1 MDIKHEQV
9 NQLYNYSPTA
19 IFGNVFIAVIVIY
32 ILFGNVPNIDLII
45 WSFMIFANMG
55 LRIVNF
61 YQYKSSNQFSNPSC
75 DVNKWLRFHQ
85 LGVFFTGLLWGG
97 SVYFAD
103 YFQLVDFRLMITA
116 IGFALAGGATF
127 TLGVVFSSYIAFT
140 IPMLSIISISMF
152 LSEIPTHFESGILI
166 LLGIGFAISTAYR
179 YSKNSYEILLRNHEI
194 SEANNKIL
202 QQSESLEVKVKER
215 SEELLIARDEA
226 VKANKAKS
234 EFLANIS
241 HELRTPLN
249 AILGFSELLTK
260 DNDLSED
267 QKKKLVIINSSGG
280 HLLSLINDVLDISK
294 IEAGKVELE
303 FEDCDLRKLLQEI
316 GDMFKFRAEEL
327 QLDFELDLA
336 TNLVNFVKTDTSKL
350 RQILINLL
358 DNALKFTRQGGF
370 SLRARTLVEYD
381 SNRNIL
387 LIIEVQDSGPGI
399 PVSEIEVIFDP
410 FIQSKQHKCET
421 KGTGLGLAIC
431 QSFVKMLE
439 GSLKVFS
446 EVDKG
451 TLFTLEI
458 PLHKVDAP
466 KSINSHISQKETDF
480 ILCRKH
486 NRRVLIVEDC
496 LENRLLL
503 NNLLTHIEVNV
514 KEAEN
519 GEQAVKLFQQWQ
531 PHFIWMDMRM
541 PVMDGYQAT
550 RRIRAL
556 PGGDKVIIIAV
567 TANAI
572 SDAQHEIIAAG
583 CDDVLHKPY
592 RANEIFDTMIQ
603 YLGIEYVNYVH

>member
-1 MDIKHEQV
+1 MGIKHEQV

-19 IFGNVFIAVIVIY
+19 IFGNVFIAAIVTY
-32 ILFGNVPNIDLII
+32 ILFGNVPDTGLFIWAFLI
-45 WSFMIFANMG
+45 FTNMC
-55 LRIVNF
+55 LRVINF
-61 YQYKSSNQFSNPSC
+61 YQYKSTNQFSNPNC

-85 LGVFFTGLLWGG
+85 LGVLITGVLWGG

-152 LSEIPTHFESGILI
+152 MSDTPTHFESAILI
-166 LLGIGFAISTAYR
+166 LLGIGFAVSTAYR

-202 QQSESLEVKVKER
+202 QQAGSLELKVKEK

-249 AILGFSELLTK
+249 AILGFSELLAK
-260 DNDLSED
+260 DTGLSEE
-267 QKKKLVIINSSGG
+267 QKEKLVIINSSGG

-294 IEAGKVELE
+294 IESGKVELG
-303 FEDCDLRKLLQEI
+303 FEIFNLHKLLQEI
-316 GDMFKFRAEEL
+316 GDMFKLPAKNA
-327 QLDFELDLA
+327 QLHFEVDLA
-336 TNLVNFVKTDTSKL
+336 SNLMFFVKADANKL

-370 SLRARTLVEYD
+370 SLRARTLAVND
-381 SNRNIL
+381 SSRNL
-387 LIIEVQDSGPGI
+387 SLIIEVQDSGHGI
-399 PVSEIEVIFDP
+399 PVSEIALIFDP
-410 FIQSKQHKCET
+410 FVQSKQYKCET
-421 KGTGLGLAIC
+421 KGTGLGLAIS
-431 QSFVKMLE
+431 QSFVKMMK
-439 GSLKVFS
+439 GSLKVVS

-458 PLHKVDAP
+458 PLRMVDTP
-466 KSINSHISQKETDF
+466 KLKSFDNNQIETGF
-480 ILCRKH
+480 RLSEKL
-486 NRRVLIVEDC
+486 NRRVLVVEDC
-496 LENRLLL
+496 LENRQLL
-503 NNLLTHIEVNV
+503 NHILTHTAVKV

-519 GEQAVKLFQQWQ
+519 GEQAVTLFQQWQ

-541 PVMDGYQAT
+541 PVMDGYEAI

-556 PGGDKVIIIAV
+556 PGGEKVMIIAV
-567 TANAI
+567 TANAN
-572 SDAQHEIIAAG
+572 SDEQNEILAAG
-583 CDDVLHKPY
+583 CDAVLHKPY
-592 RANEIFDTMIQ
+592 RASEIFNTMEK
-603 YLGIEYVNYVH
+603 YLGIKYVD